1 MNDFNTPK
9 ETENDLEFSK
19 KKALLDYN
27 KAINELKL
35 EQNKKRIKF
44 FIIIGLL
51 IIVFKIT
58 IGTLEITNPFT
69 YNKNRL
75 YELKLNDTTIT
86 VNSTDQHRIPFIP
99 FFVYL
104 NTYNTT
110 IYYGS
115 SEPYLLSNNYDK
127 YILNIESYSCYAR
140 NVNSQIR
147 CDSTNNPIKK
157 KNTDTVY
164 TNLYIRKN
172 GKPEIVVYNGKMINN
187 ITPYI
192 QQRGYYYIQVTAKYN
207 NVKTNISFNV
217 LNKN

>member
-9 ETENDLEFSK
+9 ETKNDLEVSK
-19 KKALLDYN
+19 KKALLDYH

-35 EQNKKRIKF
+35 EQNKKRINF
-44 FIIIGLL
+44 LIIMGLL

-58 IGTLEITNPFT
+58 IGTFEITNPFT

-86 VNSTDQHRIPFIP
+86 VNSTDRHRIPFIP
-99 FFVYL
+99 FFIYL

-115 SEPYLLSNNYDK
+115 SELYLLSNNYDK
-127 YILNIESYSCYAR
+127 YILNIKSYSCYAR
-140 NVNSQIR
+140 NVNSQIG
-147 CDSTNNPIKK
+147 CDSANNPIKK

-192 QQRGYYYIQVTAKYN
+192 QQKGYYYIQVTAKYN